1 MESICYHYEVPLFE
15 PFRAL
20 RYNREKVDPALVSA
34 PPYDVIGTAEREELL
49 ERSPH
54 NVVRIDLPIGDDPY
68 TEAAQLFST
77 WKNEGIIEQDEE
89 PSFTVYRME
98 AIDGDGYRRTTT
110 GVIGALTLS
119 RPGEGDILPHEF
131 TTPKAKSDRLDLL
144 RSTSTNLS
152 PVWGLS
158 PSLSL
163 TELLTTA
170 AAPWCDF
177 SVDDV
182 HHTIWKITDPDRI
195 ALIKNAIDAHPVV
208 IADGHHRYETSLQ
221 YREEQNGSGGTG
233 SVMAFIV
240 ELAPEELWVGPIHR
254 LVKDIPADISIE
266 RWLNEF
272 FVVEPFDYQGVGTI
286 ARLQKM
292 GALAAVLP
300 DRMLALIPRSE
311 KMQDVRDLDSQR
323 LDVALAALPHS
334 TVTYQHGIDNI
345 RYAVA
350 NGDAQLGV
358 LLRPVTVEQIVEI
371 ANGGERMP
379 PKSTFFEPKPR
390 TGLVFRDLKNR

>member
-1 MESICYHYEVPLFE
+1 VPLFE
-15 PFRAL
+15 PFHAL
-20 RYNREKVDPALVSA
+20 RYNREKVDPALVTA
-34 PPYDVIGTAEREELL
+34 PPYDVIGPTEREELL
-49 ERSPH
+49 RRSPH

-68 TEAAQLFST
+68 TEAANVFSQ
-77 WKNEGIIEQDEE
+77 WKDDEVIEQDDE

-110 GVIGALTLS
+110 GVIGALQLS

-144 RSTSTNLS
+144 RSTNTNLS

-158 PSLSL
+158 PSLAL

-177 SVDDV
+177 SADDV
-182 HHTIWKITDPDRI
+182 HHTLWKITDPDRV
-195 ALIKNAIDAHPVV
+195 ALIQKAVSEHPVV

-221 YREEQNGSGGTG
+221 YRDEQNGRGGTG

-254 LVKDIPADISIE
+254 LITNIDASVSIE
-266 RWLNEF
+266 DWLNEF
-272 FVVEPFDYQGVGTI
+272 FQVQPFDYQGVGTI

-300 DRMLALIPRSE
+300 DRMLALVPRPE
-311 KMQDVRDLDSQR
+311 KMEGVRDLDSQR
-323 LDVALAALPHS
+323 LDTALAALGNA

-358 LLRPVTVEQIVEI
+358 LLRPVTVEQIVDI

-390 TGLVFRDLKNR
+390 TGLVFRDLA